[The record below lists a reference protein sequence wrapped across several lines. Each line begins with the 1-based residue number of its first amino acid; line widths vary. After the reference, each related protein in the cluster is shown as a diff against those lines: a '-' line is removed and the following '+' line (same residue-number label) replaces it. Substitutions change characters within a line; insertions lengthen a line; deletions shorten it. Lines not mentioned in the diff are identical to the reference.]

1 MNTTKELLRQ
11 RLVETYDPMVTF
23 KLTAVYKLLLEET
36 DTDVYDNHKE
46 PQATIRRDLQELRDD
61 NIITFLDYDGTYYIN
76 EFKDIDT
83 TENIFDLDQLKKNG
97 RIYGWSDKNQN
108 TNAPGINFICW
119 MIADKDEVMSHD
131 VARKLGIPC
140 QTRVGQALF
149 LKTISDITNDIRD
162 NGYDYRSFQPA
173 IEPLPEPI
181 EFEGKT
187 YKYIVREGNNR
198 YKVPWK
204 YFPCA
209 LIEGEDEYSSLQ
221 FGAMANNSNNE
232 KLKNYNTPDDVKRM
246 IRIGFEHG
254 KIDKTEDAVYEV
266 LATNYKETRKKD
278 RRQFVSEILGEEGV
292 KVSIEPYDK
301 TKAAKNLKEDYKVNL
316 NPDTDHIEGWGREA
330 DHYRKFY
337 HIFEKATAT
346 PGIHLNEY
354 AFLEMGQGV
363 KNQPSEE
370 NAVQLRIQ
378 LESQKKNYIIH
389 CCKVADQHR
398 SGQLKTINV
407 NWMAQLNY
415 KEKNNE
421 FQ

>member
-23 KLTAVYKLLLEET
+23 KLVAVYKLLLEDT
-36 DTDVYDNHKE
+36 DTNVYDNHKE
-46 PQATIRRDLQELRDD
+46 PKATIRGDLQELRDD

-76 EFKDIDT
+76 EFKDIDI

-97 RIYGWSDKNQN
+97 RIYGWNDKNQN
-108 TNAPGINFICW
+108 TDAPGIDFICW

-140 QTRVGQALF
+140 QTREGQALF
-149 LKTISDITNDIRD
+149 LKTISDITNDITD
-162 NGYDYRSFQPA
+162 NGYDYRCFQPA
-173 IEPLPEPI
+173 IELLPEPI
-181 EFEGKT
+181 EFEGKI

-198 YKVPWK
+198 YGLPWK

-209 LIEGEDEYSSLQ
+209 LIKGEDEYSSLQ
-221 FGAMANNSNNE
+221 FGAMANNRLAF
-232 KLKNYNTPDDVKRM
+232 LKNDNTPEDVKRM
-246 IRIGFEHG
+246 IRIGFEYG
-254 KIDKTEDAVYEV
+254 KIAKTEDAVYNILV
-266 LATNYKETRKKD
+266 KNYKETRKKD

-301 TKAAKNLKEDYKVNL
+301 TKAAKNLKEDYGVNL
-316 NPDTDHIEGWGREA
+316 NPDTDHIEGWGRQA

-363 KNQPSEE
+363 RNQPTEE
-370 NAVQLRIQ
+370 NTVQLRTQ
-378 LESQKKNYIIH
+378 LESQKRNYIIH

-398 SGQLKTINV
+398 SGQLNTINV
-407 NWMAQLNY
+407 KWMAQLNY
-415 KEKNNE
+415 KEKHNE

>member
-1 MNTTKELLRQ
+1 MSITKELLHQ
-11 RLVETYDPMVTF
+11 RLTETYDPMVTF
-23 KLTAVYKLLLEET
+23 KLASVYKLLLEET
-36 DTDVYDNHKE
+36 DTDVYDDHKE

-61 NIITFLDYDGTYYIN
+61 NIITFFDNDGTYYIN
-76 EFKDIDT
+76 EFKDIDP

-97 RIYGWSDKNQN
+97 RIYGWDDEKQN
-108 TNAPGINFICW
+108 TNVPGIDFVRW
-119 MIADKDEVMSHD
+119 MIADKDEVMSHK

-140 QTRVGQALF
+140 QTRVGKALF
-149 LKTISDITNDIRD
+149 LQTISDITNDIVN
-162 NGYDYRSFQPA
+162 NGYDYRCFQPA
-173 IEPLPEPI
+173 IELLPEPI

-187 YKYIVREGNNR
+187 YKYITREGNHRHNL
-198 YKVPWK
+198 PWN

-209 LIEGEDEYSSLQ
+209 LIKGEDEYSSLQ
-221 FGAMANNSNNE
+221 FGAMANNPNKE
-232 KLKNYNTPDDVKRM
+232 KKNDNTPDDVKRM
-246 IRIGFEHG
+246 IRIGFEYG
-254 KIDKTEDAVYEV
+254 KIDKTEEAVYEV
-266 LATNYKETRKKD
+266 LVKNYKETRKKD

-301 TKAAKNLKEDYKVNL
+301 IKAAKNLKEDYGVNL

-330 DHYRKFY
+330 DHYRKLFNIY
-337 HIFEKATAT
+337 EKATAT

-363 KNQPSEE
+363 KNQPTEE

-378 LESQKKNYIIH
+378 LESQKKKYIIH

-398 SGQLKTINV
+398 NGQLNQINV
-407 NWMAQLNY
+407 KWMAQVNEN
-415 KEKNNE
+415 EKYNE